1 MINYKSIADNDPGG
15 DLETAFNTM
24 ADEVITETPEVMIT
38 YRKIGAA
45 VSLTAS
51 FELEAAIKASAQIPT
66 WVDDVLRTDGIDV
79 NDPQVSATLGA
90 LVSAQTAAD
99 ILLMGQITKPKYEGL
114 KLGHLQNAREMRSE
128 GKI

>member
-1 MINYKSIADNDPGG
+1 MTNYKLIADSDPGG
-15 DLETAFNTM
+15 DLETAFATM
-24 ADEVITETPEVMIT
+24 ASETITEKPEVMIT

-45 VSLTAS
+45 VSLSAS
-51 FELEAAIKASAQIPT
+51 FELESAIKASTQIPS

-99 ILLMGQITKPKYEGL
+99 ILAMGQVTKPKYQGL
-114 KLGHLQNAREMRSE
+114 KLGHLQNAREMRAE
-128 GKI
+128 GRI